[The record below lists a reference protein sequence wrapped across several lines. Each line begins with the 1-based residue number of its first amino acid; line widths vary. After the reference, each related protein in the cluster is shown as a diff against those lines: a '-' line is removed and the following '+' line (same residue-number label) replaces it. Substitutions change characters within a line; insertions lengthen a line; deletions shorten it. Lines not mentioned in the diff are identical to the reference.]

1 MSRKEFTVMFSILL
15 LLSGSITAFAAGKG
29 SGGAVGVTPSGIL
42 LTRLEAFAGQFPDQ
56 AEI

>member
-1 MSRKEFTVMFSILL
+1 MFSILL

-29 SGGAVGVTPSGIL
+29 SGGAVGVTPSGIP